1 MNYFYAYL
9 PTEEEKNQ
17 IRNISQCD
25 SSHVFFDDIEDRAI
39 WNRLIN
45 KIKKKDNVYIP
56 SIDKFSYEEID
67 LKEKLETLK
76 KLHVHLLNLEN
87 KEIDIDLILEVMNFV
102 EASKK
107 ERVKRLQRVG
117 IDRALEKKYKGE
129 GNFGRPKTHLP
140 ADFIENIQKITNK
153 EMTHEAYR
161 EMIGMKRSTYYKH
174 VREVKEAMENEEKED
189 SKWKM

>member
-1 MNYFYAYL
+1 MNYFYARL
-9 PTEEEKNQ
+9 SNNSEKEEFISLNSSCLQVLIDINDNIMWKNL
-17 IRNISQCD
+17 IRILD
-25 SSHVFFDDIEDRAI
+25 G
-39 WNRLIN
+39 
-45 KIKKKDNVYIP
+45 KDNVYIP

>member
-9 PTEEEKNQ
+9 PTDEEKNQ
-17 IRNISQCD
+17 IQKFSQGD
-25 SSHVFFDDIEDRAI
+25 SSHIFFDDIENGPI
-39 WNRLIN
+39 WNHLIK

-56 SIDKFSYEEID
+56 SIDKFSFEELD
-67 LKEKLETLK
+67 LKVKLETLK
-76 KLHVHLLNLEN
+76 KLHVHLLNLEE

-102 EASKK
+102 ETSKK
-107 ERVKRLQRVG
+107 ERAKRLQRVG

-140 ADFIENIQKITNK
+140 VDFIENIQRIANK

-161 EMIGMKRSTYYKH
+161 EMIGMKRSTYYKQ
-174 VREVKEAMENEEKED
+174 VREVKDAMEKANKEAG
-189 SKWKM
+189 KWKI